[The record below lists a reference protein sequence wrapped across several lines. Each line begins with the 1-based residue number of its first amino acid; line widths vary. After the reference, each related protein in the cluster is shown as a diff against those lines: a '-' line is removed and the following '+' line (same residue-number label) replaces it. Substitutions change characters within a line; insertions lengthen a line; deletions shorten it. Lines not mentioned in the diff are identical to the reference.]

1 MHFGFSYVGLIFMA
15 MLFIPNIIWT
25 KNQPQNYEKYACNE
39 NKILLLFERV
49 GEVSVTCLMLIFK
62 DLNFQGV
69 NTWMVWFLLAAVL
82 MVLYEIYWIRY
93 FRSDKTMKDYYSS
106 ILGVPV
112 AGATLPVVAVLLLAI
127 YARNPILFAAGVI
140 LGIGHIGIHVN
151 HYKEAMNEMTES
163 YDPAFYQPVVKAS
176 ICNGEQV
183 AGFKN
188 IQTGEIEEVM
198 LIRTPGDWETFKKRY
213 NITGEIEKIY

>member
-1 MHFGFSYVGLIFMA
+1 
-15 MLFIPNIIWT
+15 
-25 KNQPQNYEKYACNE
+25 
-39 NKILLLFERV
+39 
-49 GEVSVTCLMLIFK
+49 
-62 DLNFQGV
+62 
-69 NTWMVWFLLAAVL
+69 MVWFLLAAVL

-163 YDPAFYQPVVKAS
+163 YDPAFYQPVVKSS

>member
-1 MHFGFSYVGLIFMA
+1 
-15 MLFIPNIIWT
+15 
-25 KNQPQNYEKYACNE
+25 
-39 NKILLLFERV
+39 
-49 GEVSVTCLMLIFK
+49 
-62 DLNFQGV
+62 
-69 NTWMVWFLLAAVL
+69 MVWFLFAAFL

-151 HYKEAMNEMTES
+151 HFKEAMNEETES